1 MLQNLRRGGGEAHC
15 YLRMNVHVLLQA
27 DGVAEGLPADVAAK
41 RPRPAVGPPDVDLQ
55 SVRCREHLLFFWVF
69 EKDSRCQRGYLV
81 VDTTGGFSPSAG
93 GKNPCSAE
101 VDLEMLTLSQVMQWY
116 VLEVGE

>member
-1 MLQNLRRGGGEAHC
+1 
-15 YLRMNVHVLLQA
+15 MNIHVLLQA

-55 SVRCREHLLFFWVF
+55 SVRCGEHLLFF
-69 EKDSRCQRGYLV
+69 EKDSCFQRGYLV

-93 GKNPCSAE
+93 KKKTPAE